1 MVRNT
6 NDVEI
11 TCVTKAP
18 DAHPEQSIAS
28 VGGIR
33 PDGKPWKLSEKEV
46 IQSIESGRSFHIMV
60 GRQHVPVIVATQ
72 HRQKYIKTVLD
83 RDAPTQLLRLPECT

>member
-1 MVRNT
+1 MVRNA

-11 TCVTKAP
+11 TCITKATG
-18 DAHPEQSIAS
+18 AHPKQSIIS

-46 IQSIESGRSFHIMV
+46 LQSIERGRSFHIMV
-60 GRQHVPVIVATQ
+60 GRQHVPVIVATK
-72 HRQKYIKTVLD
+72 HGHKYIKTVLD
-83 RDAPTQLLRLPECT
+83 RDVPTLLLRLPECP